1 MTDLSLYDFFMS
13 VHSLLIPTVWYT
25 LSYKCYGILKG
36 ILFKRICLT
45 NDMGETTT
53 LALNAPNKAS
63 LRTTIPMFIVKQ
75 WGLRPGDKL
84 DWSLDSKKNEIV
96 ILVKKTPS
104 TKK

>member
-1 MTDLSLYDFFMS
+1 MIFLYPCIF
-13 VHSLLIPTVWYT
+13 LLIPTIWYT

-36 ILFKRICLT
+36 ILIMCICLT
-45 NDMGETTT
+45 NNMGETTT

-84 DWSLDSKKNEIV
+84 DWSLDSKRNEII
-96 ILVKKTPS
+96 ILVKKAEHKRE
-104 TKK
+104 KKKV

>member
-1 MTDLSLYDFFMS
+1 MVY
-13 VHSLLIPTVWYT
+13 
-25 LSYKCYGILKG
+25 LSYKRYGILIG
-36 ILFKRICLT
+36 ILIKCVCCT
-45 NDMGETTT
+45 NYKLNKMGETTT

-84 DWSLDSKKNEIV
+84 DWSLHSKRNEIV
-96 ILVKKTPS
+96 IMVKKIS